1 MPESLTAELVEL
13 RERIQSFIDDD
24 LRPLEEQLGDEA
36 GAAAPADVRARVRE
50 RSRELG
56 IFGMTQP
63 EQYGGS
69 AAGPLAL
76 TVARETL
83 AASNLRLARGVFG
96 PGAGVLSAAEGVVR
110 ERYLEPMLRGEKT
123 GAFAFT
129 EPADAE
135 RPTWATR
142 DGGDLLVS
150 GRKAFVTGG
159 AQADF
164 ISVLVNVEENG
175 DGPGGTAMVAIDRD
189 SAGLTIE
196 REFRS
201 MEGGGHVSMAFDGVR
216 VPLDHVIGTIGEG
229 MPRALGNIGAV
240 RLSMAAQACGISMW
254 VIDYVTRHLL
264 APHRSGTPLGERE
277 GVRLRYADMRIET
290 YAARSMLYRTA
301 RLAEAGED
309 VTNEG
314 MTTKVYAT
322 EAAGRTVDA
331 AVQLVGGQAL
341 IVGHPLEALY
351 RQVRSMRLAEGA
363 SDLLRLNIARG
374 RLEFEAGRV

>member
-1 MPESLTAELVEL
+1 MPESRSPELLEL
-13 RERIQSFIDDD
+13 RDRLQSFIDDD
-24 LRPLEEQLGDEA
+24 LRPLEEQLGDDVEA
-36 GAAAPADVRARVRE
+36 PIPRDVRARAAE

-63 EQYGGS
+63 EEYGGS

-96 PGAGVLSAAEGVVR
+96 PGPGVLRAAEGAVR
-110 ERYLEPMLRGEKT
+110 TEYLEPMLRGDKT

-129 EPADAE
+129 EPAGAE

-142 DGGDLLVS
+142 DGDDLLVT
-150 GRKAFVTGG
+150 GHKAFVTGG
-159 AQADF
+159 ATADF
-164 ISVLVNVEENG
+164 ISVLVNVEE
-175 DGPGGTAMVAIDRD
+175 DGNAPSGTAMVAIDRE
-189 SAGLTIE
+189 SEGLTVE

-201 MEGGGHVSMAFDGVR
+201 MEGGGHVSMAFEAVR

-229 MPRALGNIGAV
+229 MPRALGNIGTV
-240 RLSMAAQACGISMW
+240 RLSMAAQATGISMW
-254 VIDYVTRHLL
+254 VIDHITQHLL

-309 VTNEG
+309 VMNEG
-314 MTTKVYAT
+314 MATKVFAT
-322 EAAGRTVDA
+322 EAAGRAVDA
-331 AVQLVGGQAL
+331 GVQLVGGQAL